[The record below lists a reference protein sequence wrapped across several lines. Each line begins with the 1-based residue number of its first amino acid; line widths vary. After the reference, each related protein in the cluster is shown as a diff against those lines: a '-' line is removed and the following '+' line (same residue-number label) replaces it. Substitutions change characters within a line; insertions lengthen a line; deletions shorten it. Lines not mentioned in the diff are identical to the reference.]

1 MAEDRKTFK
10 IKDGHLGEVKI
21 ADEVVAILRDWL
33 QQKSKVSVPWLVTL
47 PMNLSASLE

>member
-21 ADEVVAILRDWL
+21 ADEVVGTGCNRSRRCQFHGW
-33 QQKSKVSVPWLVTL
+33 
-47 PMNLSASLE
+47 

>member
-21 ADEVVAILRDWL
+21 ADEVVAIIAGTGCNRSRRCQFHGW
-33 QQKSKVSVPWLVTL
+33 
-47 PMNLSASLE
+47 

>member
-21 ADEVVAILRDWL
+21 ADEVVAIIAHRIKT
-33 QQKSKVSVPWLVTL
+33 QNYSY
-47 PMNLSASLE
+47 LERRCKNNENS